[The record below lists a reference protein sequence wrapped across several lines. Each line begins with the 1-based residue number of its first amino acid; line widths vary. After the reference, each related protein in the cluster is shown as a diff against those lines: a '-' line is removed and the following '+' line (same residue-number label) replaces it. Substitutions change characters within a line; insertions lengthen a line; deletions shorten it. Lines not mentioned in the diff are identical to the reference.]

1 MSDAAVPARQAR
13 LVELPEHRDARGSL
27 VVAEFG
33 AALPFRVLRAR
44 WIHAVAPGATRGG
57 HGHRATEQL
66 FVAIAGSATMVIWDG
81 REERRIVLDSPSKG
95 LHVPPMIWTEL
106 HDFAP
111 GTVVLLLSST
121 VYEEG
126 DYVRERSEI
135 AG

>member
-1 MSDAAVPARQAR
+1 MSEAAAAGRRER
-13 LVELPEHRDARGSL
+13 LVALPEHVDARGSL

-33 AALPFRVLRAR
+33 EALPFRVMRAR
-44 WIHAVAPGATRGG
+44 WIHSVAPGATRGG

-66 FVAIAGSATMVIWDG
+66 FVAVSGRATMVLFDG
-81 REERRIVLDSPSKG
+81 REERRVVLDHPAQG

-121 VYEEG
+121 VFEEA
-126 DYVRERSEI
+126 DYVKDREELRP
-135 AG
+135 